1 MKKNLI
7 FFLGTKAQFIKT
19 IPIINEVDNNS
30 YEVFL
35 YDTCQHKSITQREIK
50 KIKVDFKRI
59 ETSKNQFPAE
69 SIFELVLWF
78 IKSFLLLFTKK
89 LRFKDRKN
97 SICFI
102 HGNTLSTVLGIVW
115 ARKNNLKTI
124 HIEGGYR
131 SFNWLKP
138 FPEEIIRYF
147 SSKFSNYVVCF
158 DDESFANL
166 SDMGINGEII
176 QVARNTIYDQKYLI
190 SPPTIHES
198 KLTISIHR
206 NENIYNKKRLS
217 ETVNFLIN
225 IKRNY
230 FEIANWYMHPQ
241 TKKNLE
247 KYNHIEKLNQAGIVT
262 KELIEHEQFIK
273 EIKTSKCV
281 VTDGESVLEES
292 KIIGTPTYALLNRLE
307 NKESEGKNILISK
320 YNHHQN
326 ISFFENIEEY
336 ITVVDREDNSSPSK
350 EIIDFINGVF

>member
-78 IKSFLLLFTKK
+78 IKSFLLIFTKK

-131 SFNWLKP
+131 SFNWFKP

-147 SSKFSNYVVCF
+147 SSKFSN
-158 DDESFANL
+158 L
-166 SDMGINGEII
+166 EII
-176 QVARNTIYDQKYLI
+176 
-190 SPPTIHES
+190 
-198 KLTISIHR
+198 
-206 NENIYNKKRLS
+206 
-217 ETVNFLIN
+217 
-225 IKRNY
+225 
-230 FEIANWYMHPQ
+230 FE
-241 TKKNLE
+241 
-247 KYNHIEKLNQAGIVT
+247 
-262 KELIEHEQFIK
+262 
-273 EIKTSKCV
+273 
-281 VTDGESVLEES
+281 
-292 KIIGTPTYALLNRLE
+292 
-307 NKESEGKNILISK
+307 
-320 YNHHQN
+320 
-326 ISFFENIEEY
+326 
-336 ITVVDREDNSSPSK
+336 
-350 EIIDFINGVF
+350 